1 MAPLFFTG
9 IVLLIVAFV
18 SAAAEGGVRAI
29 YHMKG
34 LFVSTQELWSALSP
48 KTLIFA
54 RHAVEDI
61 YPVLW
66 DPFVLAIFS
75 FPAWIVAG
83 VPGMALVI
91 YCRPASKRSS
101 EPIDEESLYLIDDL
115 VRNARLE
122 GYDDE
127 EGDIG
132 SSFEEEN
139 YEEPDEDEE
148 SDAEHGKRTQEAYM
162 EEWDPNDSFPEN
174 MDRENPLNEL
184 SEEIDLNR
192 SASLEK
198 KQPE

>member
-18 SAAAEGGVRAI
+18 SAAAEGAVRATFN
-29 YHMKG
+29 MKG
-34 LFVSTQELWSALSP
+34 YFVSTQDLWSALSP

-54 RHAVEDI
+54 RHAVEDF

-66 DPFVLAIFS
+66 DPIVLALFS

-91 YCRPASKRSS
+91 YCRPASKRSG
-101 EPIDEESLYLIDDL
+101 EPIDEESLYLIDNL
-115 VRNARLE
+115 VVNARLE

-132 SSFEEEN
+132 SSFEENEV
-139 YEEPDEDEE
+139 YEE
-148 SDAEHGKRTQEAYM
+148 SDDPESDIAHEKRRPEAYM

-174 MDRENPLNEL
+174 IDPENPLNEL
-184 SEEIDLNR
+184 TEKIDLDR
-192 SASLEK
+192 STLLDK
-198 KQPE
+198 K

>member
-132 SSFEEEN
+132 SKKKITKNPTKMKNPMPSTISARKKPIWKN
-139 YEEPDEDEE
+139 
-148 SDAEHGKRTQEAYM
+148 GTRTIRFLRIWIGRIHSM
-162 EEWDPNDSFPEN
+162 N
-174 MDRENPLNEL
+174 
-184 SEEIDLNR
+184 
-192 SASLEK
+192 
-198 KQPE
+198 